1 MTYLG
6 DILMKKIGE
15 QVSKQSPLTD
25 GVISFIPTKHNRIQ
39 TFATV
44 KNNVSEECV
53 IRFCLTMKRC
63 LGNKKN
69 FYLLY
74 NSLTIPP
81 IFNWYILFE
90 TSSYEFNGEIMHFL
104 DFLYQERIITNPFIM
119 SLERNIS
126 K

>member
-39 TFATV
+39 TFVTV
-44 KNNVSEECV
+44 KNDVSKECI
-53 IRFCLTMKRC
+53 IRFCMAMKRH
-63 LGNKKN
+63 LGNKEN

-74 NSLTIPP
+74 NSLKMSPV
-81 IFNWYILFE
+81 FKWYILFE
-90 TSSYEFNGEIMHFL
+90 TSSDEFNGEIMYFL
-104 DFLYQERIITNPFIM
+104 DFLYQARIITNPFIM

>member
-1 MTYLG
+1 
-6 DILMKKIGE
+6 MKKFGE
-15 QVSKQSPLTD
+15 EVSKQSPLTD

-53 IRFCLTMKRC
+53 IRFCLTMKKC

-74 NSLTIPP
+74 KPLKMSP
-81 IFNWYILFE
+81 IFKWYILFE
-90 TSSYEFNGEIMHFL
+90 ISSDEFNSEIQHF
-104 DFLYQERIITNPFIM
+104 FEILYQTQIMTNPFIM
-119 SLERNIS
+119 SLERNI